1 MDYTARVLRSVCD
14 TGYTTI
20 IIRFLMSS
28 YGRRRTIRYSAV
40 GRHYCALPLMSVWC
54 WNNARS
60 QSPLKYETM
69 T

>member
-1 MDYTARVLRSVCD
+1 
-14 TGYTTI
+14 
-20 IIRFLMSS
+20 MSP

-69 T
+69 TYHLTVYYYLIIKVEHKAILSMK